1 MTGGGPDRG
10 TQPPVRLRR
19 RLRRPVPH
27 QGKRSGPTDGQREH
41 NRVVNAT
48 RALAERGFSVL
59 ETWTIFRRARRRPT
73 LVGQAAPALH
83 VNEQR

>member
-1 MTGGGPDRG
+1 MALTAGRS
-10 TQPPVRLRR
+10 LRSACGAGSGV
-19 RLRRPVPH
+19 PVPH

-59 ETWTIFRRARRRPT
+59 ETWTIFRRARRRPA
-73 LVGQAAPALH
+73 LVGQAALALH